1 MQRGEWGWVTAARLS
16 PPLPRFFSRAPS
28 SCPVPLFPR
37 CRRSPALRVLL
48 RCPPPC
54 RFPLFRASS
63 ASSSLSHLNFPH
75 PPARPRLA
83 FSLLPFSL
91 PPPLLQSVHRTRGE
105 KATANAN
112 ETDQHAPSPVFSSG
126 SLPSP
131 FPFPLGLWCHVGDES
146 ATARI
151 HRTDKWTCPC
161 GLALGPFGQGSRHV
175 SAAAC
180 ETSSI
185 PQDGTQQEVAFLFLL
200 TIKSIP
206 KVANR
211 GRIPIFTGTA
221 HVHTQSISEQKTH
234 T

>member
-1 MQRGEWGWVTAARLS
+1 MQRGEWVQPHACH
-16 PPLPRFFSRAPS
+16 PPSRAFFLAPLR
-28 SCPVPLFPR
+28 PVRSRSFP
-37 CRRSPALRVLL
+37 AVGVLL
-48 RCPPPC
+48 RC
-54 RFPLFRASS
+54 ASS
-63 ASSSLSHLNFPH
+63 CVALRLAASRCFAPLLLPRPFLALNFPH